1 MQANYRI
8 DSEAHP
14 VQIWIPAADCLELA
28 DSPMPARN
36 PVQHRENKFHF
47 LSTLDGEV
55 LVVGLGDR
63 VQYVIFCHLY
73 IIFLT

>member
-28 DSPMPARN
+28 GSPMPARN

-47 LSTLDGEV
+47 LSTLDGVRV
-55 LVVGLGDR
+55 LVAGLSSMCDF
-63 VQYVIFCHLY
+63 VIV
-73 IIFLT
+73 I